1 MSESNGLHV
10 VAAVI
15 VRNSEIL
22 ACRRASHKAAA
33 GQWEFP
39 GGKVDPGENSHE
51 ALVREIKEE
60 LDLDCET
67 LRTFDISDTL
77 VGAQLIRLETIICR
91 IPTVPFLKSTDHDQF
106 LWLTQTELAN
116 LEWAK
121 PDLPA
126 VAKLSGLSEFRD
138 LLN

>member
-1 MSESNGLHV
+1 MQENPPLHV
-10 VAAVI
+10 VAAII
-15 VRNSEIL
+15 VEDSKVL
-22 ACRRASHKAAA
+22 ACRRASHKVAA

-39 GGKVDPGENSHE
+39 GGKVDPGEDAHE

-60 LDLDCET
+60 LDLDCES

-77 VGAQLIRLETIICR
+77 VGSQIIRLETIICR
-91 IPTVPFLKSTDHDQF
+91 IPTIPYLKSTDHDQF

-126 VAKLSGLSEFRD
+126 VAKLALMDGFSDMLA
-138 LLN
+138 

>member
-1 MSESNGLHV
+1 MQENPPLHV
-10 VAAVI
+10 VAAII
-15 VRNSEIL
+15 VADSKVL

-39 GGKVDPGENSHE
+39 GGKVDAGEDAHE

-67 LRTFDISDTL
+67 LRTFDISDTV
-77 VGAQLIRLETIICR
+77 VGSQIIRLETILCKIEV
-91 IPTVPFLKSTDHDQF
+91 IPSLSSTDHDDF
-106 LWLTQTELAN
+106 TWLAQNDISN
-116 LEWAK
+116 LDWAK

-126 VAKLSGLSEFRD
+126 VAKLALIDGFTD
-138 LLN
+138 LLA